1 MTMIKLSENYA
12 VAPQVFPDDVT
23 RIAAEGFV
31 VIICNRPDGEEPG
44 QPTAAEVAAACE
56 NAGLAFHHIP
66 ISGVPVAQEL
76 IQEQHRLIETSTGPV
91 LAYCRSGQ
99 RSQFIWEVSA

>member
-1 MTMIKLSENYA
+1 MIKLSENYA

-23 RIAAEGFV
+23 RI
-31 VIICNRPDGEEPG
+31 
-44 QPTAAEVAAACE
+44 AAEVAAACE